1 MAGDSILSAAAV
13 LSAADVFGRCWV
25 EQATHQGVVNRR
37 LALQISGKK
46 TKGAPLSDSD

>member
-13 LSAADVFGRCWV
+13 LSAADVFGRSGGRV
-25 EQATHQGVVNRR
+25 AHQGVVNRR

-46 TKGAPLSDSD
+46 TKGAPL

>member
-13 LSAADVFGRCWV
+13 LSAADVFGRV
-25 EQATHQGVVNRR
+25 VGRATHQGVVNRR